1 MRWPKTSA
9 CVPSEWPGR
18 RLVRPMKVA
27 TYSVA
32 GFLELLEGVKAG
44 LQVLDRTAGQLVG
57 HDESVEGGTCLGGF
71 AVQSDRSSELRV
83 EQIVQ

>member
-1 MRWPKTSA
+1 
-9 CVPSEWPGR
+9 
-18 RLVRPMKVA
+18 MKVA

-32 GFLELLEGVKAG
+32 GFLELLEGVKAE

-57 HDESVEGGTCLGGF
+57 HDESVEGGTCLGGL

-83 EQIVQ
+83 EKIVQ